1 MKYLIKKI
9 TPSKV
14 TKLYVDTINHIST
27 KKFIFF
33 AKEGNQNKIKKD
45 LKDFIKNLDENQYLF
60 GIYENSVHVANFKLT
75 IKKNKAFIGFLVFLN
90 FRGKGIIRKNFK
102 KILRLQLLKNNKIK
116 LLLLGVDKNNLHA
129 ITLYKKLGFKY
140 KTKNKR
146 KMYYKI

>member
-1 MKYLIKKI
+1 
-9 TPSKV
+9 
-14 TKLYVDTINHIST
+14 
-27 KKFIFF
+27 
-33 AKEGNQNKIKKD
+33 
-45 LKDFIKNLDENQYLF
+45 
-60 GIYENSVHVANFKLT
+60 
-75 IKKNKAFIGFLVFLN
+75 LN

>member
-1 MKYLIKKI
+1 M
-9 TPSKV
+9 

-33 AKEGNQNKIKKD
+33 AKEGNQNKSKKD

-116 LLLLGVDKNNLHA
+116 HLLLGVDKNNLHA

>member
-1 MKYLIKKI
+1 M
-9 TPSKV
+9 

-33 AKEGNQNKIKKD
+33 AKEGNQNKSKKD

>member
-1 MKYLIKKI
+1 MKYFIKKI

-33 AKEGNQNKIKKD
+33 AKEGNQKKSKKD

-60 GIYENSVHVANFKLT
+60 GIYENNVHVANFKLT
-75 IKKNKAFIGFLVFLN
+75 IKNNRAFIGFLVFLN

-102 KILRLQLLKNNKIK
+102 KILKLLLLKNNKIQ
-116 LLLLGVDKNNLHA
+116 LLLLGVDKNNLNA
-129 ITLYKKLGFKY
+129 IILYKKLGFKY
-140 KTKNKR
+140 KTKNKK

>member
-1 MKYLIKKI
+1 M
-9 TPSKV
+9 

-33 AKEGNQNKIKKD
+33 AKEGNQNKSKKD

-60 GIYENSVHVANFKLT
+60 GIYENNIHVANFKLT

-116 LLLLGVDKNNLHA
+116 HLLLGVDKNNLHA